1 MKSLDKDAVKSIK
14 IMVGLAVLFIA
25 AISFAVIKLN
35 GATQDSKPSSVPP
48 IGNEEGKSIGS
59 TPEQSKKMIEADIS
73 EAEKA
78 KKAGGSYIPL
88 ASSGEVPIPATGDA
102 APLPGANKAKA
113 GDFSLPSFPDDPN
126 KPEKTAAYPSPYTPQ
141 SGGSYNAVGA
151 NTVGANGA
159 PTYVTVN
166 GKVVDLPSDP
176 NQRSAVLD
184 QLNQQEKDRIAAE
197 AAGKRLALKMT
208 RINQIAEYIA
218 KNDDFAPI
226 RATDPWIA
234 ATSSANTVASPS
246 SASSVLAVSAAPGK
260 MLIKTG
266 EKVYV
271 NIETAINTDESP
283 EVFGTILSGGARGW
297 VIFGKVTQNK
307 NYTVSVKF
315 DKLALPSGKSVAISA
330 IAIDPET
337 GRTSV
342 QGDVNHKI
350 FTRFVLPIIAGGAST
365 YGQLMG
371 QQGMQSYVS
380 PLTGAPA
387 TLTNNMNMSQVRD
400 AALGSGLSN
409 VATKLSAGAD
419 AIPSTSTDKN
429 LGIEVIFQSEVMM
442 QESNIQQ
449 KGAALK

>member
-1 MKSLDKDAVKSIK
+1 MKKKSLDANAVKSIK
-14 IMVGLAVLFIA
+14 IMAGIGVLFIA
-25 AISFAVIKLN
+25 AITITVIKLN
-35 GATQDSKPSSVPP
+35 GATDGSKPSSVPP
-48 IGNEEGKSIGS
+48 MGNDEGKTIGS
-59 TPEQSKKMIEADIS
+59 TPEQSKKMIDADLG
-73 EAEKA
+73 AA
-78 KKAGGSYIPL
+78 KKAKESGESYIPL
-88 ASSGEVPIPATGDA
+88 SSGGEVPIVANDGSAA
-102 APLPGANKAKA
+102 APVPAVDKGKA

-126 KPEKTAAYPSPYTPQ
+126 KPAKTVAYPSPQ
-141 SGGSYNAVGA
+141 GGGGGGYNPVA
-151 NTVGANGA
+151 TSSGA
-159 PTYVTVN
+159 PSYVTVN

-184 QLNQQEKDRIAAE
+184 QLNQQEKDRVAAE

-226 RATDPWIA
+226 KATDPWIA
-234 ATSSANTVASPS
+234 ATSS
-246 SASSVLAVSAAPGK
+246 VSAATSPTASLASTVSATPGK
-260 MLIKTG
+260 MIIKTG

-297 VIFGKVTQNK
+297 VIFGKVAQNK
-307 NYTVSVKF
+307 DYTVSVKF

-387 TLTNNMNMSQVRD
+387 TLTNNISMSQVRD
-400 AALGSGLSN
+400 AALGNGLSN

-419 AIPSTSTDKN
+419 STPSTSTDKN
-429 LGIEVIFQSEVMM
+429 LGIEVIFQSEVMV
-442 QESNIQQ
+442 SVPSRTGN
-449 KGAALK
+449 